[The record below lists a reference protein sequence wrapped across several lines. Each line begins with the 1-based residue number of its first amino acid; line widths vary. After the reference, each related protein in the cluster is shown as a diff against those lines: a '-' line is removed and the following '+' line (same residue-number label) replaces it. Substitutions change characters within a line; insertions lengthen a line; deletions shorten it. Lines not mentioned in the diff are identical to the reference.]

1 MITIYKKEATVYM
14 VAENKLD
21 AKDYENLIPALTEHI
36 TAYQEVSW
44 YIEMQN
50 FEGWT
55 ASAYWKGIELNLPN
69 ETHLK
74 RVALVGNVKWQEQFT
89 EALLPFS
96 EAHIKFYKPEEK
108 DDAKEWIKKYSKK

>member
-21 AKDYENLIPALTEHI
+21 AKDYENLIPVLTEHI
-36 TAYQEVSW
+36 TAYQEVFW

-55 ASAYWKGIELNLPN
+55 VSAYWKGIELNLPN

-74 RVALVGNVKWQEQFT
+74 RVALVGSVKWQEEFT
-89 EALLPFS
+89 KNLLPFS
-96 EAHIKFYKPEEK
+96 EAHIKYFHSEDKELAKSWIEK
-108 DDAKEWIKKYSKK
+108 